1 MGNFLFASNSGS
13 NDVSVFSIDPSTGLL
28 SLIGPFPT
36 GGLSGGSN
44 GGISLAATPDG
55 KFLMAGN
62 AGSNNITV
70 FSIAANGGLTQIAGS
85 PFPAGGPP
93 DGMKMSPNGEFL
105 ASGLWPMGPV
115 AVLSLAGNG
124 TLTPVPGSPFQGS
137 GDDAGIDISCSGNQ
151 LFAGNAA
158 NTTTVDVFSIAA
170 NGALTPIPGS
180 PFEPGVGVNSNGV
193 LLSPDNQFLFV
204 SNQGSGDG
212 DDTITVFNVAANGFL
227 TLVPGSPFPVNS
239 NGGNPSLMATNQ
251 AGTFLFTAN
260 YPGSGIASIGVF
272 SIAANG
278 FLTEVGAP
286 VTVQG
291 SFLEAIAAF
300 PAATC
305 TSASSFT
312 ISASPTSLSVA
323 QGNQGTSTITTAIS
337 GGFNS
342 AIALSASGAPSGT
355 TVSFNP
361 NPIPA
366 PGSGNST
373 MTITV
378 GSSTPVGTYPI
389 TVTGNGGGIQQ
400 NVTVTL
406 TVPPPSSFTISASPT
421 SLSVAQ
427 GNQGTSTITT
437 AIGGGFNSAIALS
450 ASGAPSGTTVSFNP
464 NPIPAPGSGNS
475 TMTITVGLNTPIG
488 IYSITVTGNGGGI
501 QQNVTVT
508 LTVPPPPSFTISTS
522 PTSLSVAQG
531 NQGTST
537 ITTAISGG
545 FNSAIALSASGAPS
559 GTTVSFNPNPIPAPG
574 SGNSTMTI
582 TAGLNTPGGTYP
594 ITVTGNGGGIQQAA
608 IVTLTLTAA
617 PTCAPPVGMPL
628 VQPGSDSL
636 TVVVTASCTDTTGT
650 ITTVTIDWGDGSPLA
665 SGSTGAHTYAA
676 AGTYTIT
683 VTATNNFGQKGSIYQ
698 AVTLTSSVAG
708 VFQGQ
713 QVPVPL
719 SFTLPQNPGKP
730 PQMVNVGFTLAL
742 VTLLGSPEQQAMP
755 CDGQHYGITCSCSP
769 TSGTLSSQ
777 TGFPVTLTLTTTG
790 ATTALLRPAGSP
802 WLRASLALW
811 MPLPAVVLLGSGFLG
826 SVTKRSAIV
835 RYVALGLVTILL
847 LILTS
852 CGGSFTPP
860 AGSPPPLQK
869 QTPPGNY
876 LVTIGAV
883 DSTGFVQTSLIV
895 PLTVTGTP

>member
-1 MGNFLFASNSGS
+1 
-13 NDVSVFSIDPSTGLL
+13 
-28 SLIGPFPT
+28 
-36 GGLSGGSN
+36 
-44 GGISLAATPDG
+44 
-55 KFLMAGN
+55 
-62 AGSNNITV
+62 
-70 FSIAANGGLTQIAGS
+70 
-85 PFPAGGPP
+85 
-93 DGMKMSPNGEFL
+93 
-105 ASGLWPMGPV
+105 
-115 AVLSLAGNG
+115 
-124 TLTPVPGSPFQGS
+124 
-137 GDDAGIDISCSGNQ
+137 

-389 TVTGNGGGIQQ
+389 TVTGNGGGIQQNVTVTLTVPPPSSFTISASPTSLSVAQGNQGTSTITTAIGGGFNSAIALSASGAPSGTTVSFNPNPIAAPGSGNSTMTITVGLNTPAGTYPIIVTGNGGGIQQ